1 MLLFFDK
8 VVKYNKIRKIPPEY
22 KTTIVKINQFFKK
35 NMLTIIDTKIKIINN
50 NRALNIGSKKITN
63 DKKIRYRIKFHY
75 CIYFKKK

>member
-50 NRALNIGSKKITN
+50 NRALNIGSKKII
-63 DKKIRYRIKFHY
+63 KKYSWVNSVVLLIKARPR
-75 CIYFKKK
+75 C